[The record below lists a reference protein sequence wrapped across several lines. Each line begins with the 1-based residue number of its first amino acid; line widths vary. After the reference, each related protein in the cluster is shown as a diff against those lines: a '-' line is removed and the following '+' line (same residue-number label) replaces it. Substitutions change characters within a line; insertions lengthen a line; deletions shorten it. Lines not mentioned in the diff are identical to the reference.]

1 MARRLA
7 PTVCLVVLAWQAA
20 AGKRI
25 ALAANR
31 DEFHA
36 RPTAPMDWWGAP
48 PILAGRDLSAGGTW
62 LGLDRR
68 RRFAVITN
76 FRGGSTP
83 ARAPSRGTLI
93 PRFLAGSLAPLE
105 FLAALAPEAD
115 RYAGFSL
122 LLADEGSLGYFCN
135 RAPEPPRLLSAGVYG
150 LSNATLDAPWPKL
163 LQSRA
168 ELTRRLGAAAL
179 SPDDLLEAVA
189 DRRLAA
195 DTDLPDTGV
204 GVALER
210 RLSPAFIVGADYG
223 TRSSTAL
230 KLDADGRGVVLERSF
245 GADGTPTG
253 SRRFT
258 LEPAR
263 S

>member
-1 MARRLA
+1 
-7 PTVCLVVLAWQAA
+7 V
-20 AGKRI
+20 
-25 ALAANR
+25 
-31 DEFHA
+31 
-36 RPTAPMDWWGAP
+36 
-48 PILAGRDLSAGGTW
+48 
-62 LGLDRR
+62 
-68 RRFAVITN
+68 
-76 FRGGSTP
+76 
-83 ARAPSRGTLI
+83 RAPSRGTLI

-105 FLAALAPEAD
+105 FLEELALEAE

-122 LLADEGSLGYFCN
+122 ILADEDSLGYFCN
-135 RAPEPPRLLSAGVYG
+135 RVPEPPRLLPAGVYG

-168 ELTRRLGAAAL
+168 ALTRRLGAAAL

-189 DRRLAA
+189 DRRLA
-195 DTDLPDTGV
+195 TDAELPDTGV
-204 GVALER
+204 GVDLER

-230 KLDADGRGVVLERSF
+230 RLDAEGRGVVLERSY
-245 GADGTPTG
+245 GADGDMTG

-258 LEPAR
+258 LEAAR